1 MDDARIRELTTEVLS
16 QLHGAEKA
24 PPSDLEARLAALE
37 AEVRA
42 LRAALQPSRT
52 VTSPAACTAR
62 AQAETHP
69 SLQALDVKKGTEGCV
84 LEPDK
89 PCVGSGQCRTL
100 GY

>member
-1 MDDARIRELTTEVLS
+1 MDDARIRQLTTEVLS

-24 PPSDLEARLAALE
+24 RPSDLETRLAALE
-37 AEVRA
+37 AEVRE
-42 LRAALQPSRT
+42 LRAALRPSSK
-52 VTSPAACTAR
+52 VTSPVTGTVQ
-62 AQAETHP
+62 AQTHP

>member
-16 QLHGAEKA
+16 QLQGAEKT
-24 PPSDLEARLAALE
+24 PPSNLETRLAALE

-52 VTSPAACTAR
+52 VTSPATCTSQ
-62 AQAETHP
+62 AQAVTHP
-69 SLQALDVKKGTEGCV
+69 SLQALDVKKGTEHCV